1 MEVERFPSVHQLSKL
16 LISCFTQKLEM
27 PIRLFRYSYPALQET
42 QVKYYLRKGTISI
55 AFFIAALARFFLISY
70 RADCFDAIAFFLFY
84 YLCRS
89 TNSRASLAA

>member
-1 MEVERFPSVHQLSKL
+1 VLYPKAVDAHQAVS
-16 LISCFTQKLEM
+16 
-27 PIRLFRYSYPALQET
+27 LFI
-42 QVKYYLRKGTISI
+42 KYYLRKGTISI